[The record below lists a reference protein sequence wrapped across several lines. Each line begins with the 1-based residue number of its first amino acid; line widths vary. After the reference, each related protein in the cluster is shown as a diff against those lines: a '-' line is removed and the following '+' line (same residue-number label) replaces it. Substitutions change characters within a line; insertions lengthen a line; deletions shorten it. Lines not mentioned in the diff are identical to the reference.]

1 MNHRRPSITSV
12 AMLGTMAA
20 GAGAGVGFAQHGGR
34 QKRYDH
40 VSQLPMLALYA

>member
-12 AMLGTMAA
+12 AMLGTMA
-20 GAGAGVGFAQHGGR
+20 AGAGVGFAQHGGR